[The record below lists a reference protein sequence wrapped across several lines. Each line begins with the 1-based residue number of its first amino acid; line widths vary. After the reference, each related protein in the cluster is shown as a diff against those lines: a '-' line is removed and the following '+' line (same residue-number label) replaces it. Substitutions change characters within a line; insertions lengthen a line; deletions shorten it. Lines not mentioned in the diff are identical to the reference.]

1 MPLPRLP
8 LARLLANALVVVGLL
23 ASLLQTAA
31 AAPFTVLVLGDS
43 LSSAFGLPPEQ
54 GWVSL
59 LASRVEDR
67 GIEVVNHSISGE
79 TTAGGRRR
87 AADAI
92 ASTGAQL
99 VIIELGAN
107 DGLRGQPVEDMR
119 DNLAAMIRQAR
130 DAGADV
136 LLAGMRIPPNYGP
149 AYTEAFENVYRDL
162 ATEHDIALVPFFL
175 EPVAQDWDMMQADG
189 IHPTAAAQ
197 PLLLDHLWPTLA
209 PLLPRG

>member
-23 ASLLQTAA
+23 ASLLQPAA

-59 LASRVEDR
+59 LASRVEER